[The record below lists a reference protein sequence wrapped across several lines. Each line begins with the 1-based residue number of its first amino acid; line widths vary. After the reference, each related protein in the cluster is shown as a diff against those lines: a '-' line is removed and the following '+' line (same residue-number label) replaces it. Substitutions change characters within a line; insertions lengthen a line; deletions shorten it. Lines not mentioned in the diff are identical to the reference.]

1 MERKQQQP
9 PGVGCARLRTRHRGG
24 GAAPAAALLCSAPPA
39 PREEWQQEGIQ
50 TQRREWRC
58 FDLGQFYPD
67 MKTMTRFITMASNK
81 WKLLPLSWL
90 LKHSKLDTK
99 TQAQMFY
106 KDGFPPRGTEDWL
119 TCHTRVAGEQIP
131 ETV

>member
-1 MERKQQQP
+1 
-9 PGVGCARLRTRHRGG
+9 
-24 GAAPAAALLCSAPPA
+24 
-39 PREEWQQEGIQ
+39 
-50 TQRREWRC
+50 
-58 FDLGQFYPD
+58 
-67 MKTMTRFITMASNK
+67 MASNE